1 MAKNTGKKR
10 KRKNV
15 RLHRTVRKTIAA
27 IFMIM
32 AVVVA
37 AIPVEQLGTMQAKTT
52 ARDNNITKI
61 FDTVVEDI
69 DNNDKMNQALKSVVG
84 DIMDYPGSN
93 TTGTTVQMRIN
104 GTSAIYD
111 KEFRVEDRGTSGKVI
126 LGYEGSYSPVEI
138 DLTTTR
144 YMKYFIISNV

>member
-52 ARDNNITKI
+52 TDVRTTSIDAI
-61 FDTVVEDI
+61 FKAVY
-69 DNNDKMNQALKSVVG
+69 NA
-84 DIMDYPGSN
+84 
-93 TTGTTVQMRIN
+93 TGTNEAIDKKITAKESDANSYDRRNSSDTYAVKMSYN
-104 GTSAIYD
+104 NVSATYD
-111 KEFRVEDRGTSGKVI
+111 KEFRISGRK
-126 LGYEGSYSPVEI
+126 S
-138 DLTTTR
+138 
-144 YMKYFIISNV
+144 ISQRSI

>member
-61 FDTVVEDI
+61 FDTVVEGI
-69 DNNDKMNQALKSVVG
+69 DNNDKMNQALKSVVR

-93 TTGTTVQMRIN
+93 TTGTTVQMRIMVLPQYMIRN
-104 GTSAIYD
+104 
-111 KEFRVEDRGTSGKVI
+111 SGLKTEEHLERLFSVMKVLI
-126 LGYEGSYSPVEI
+126 RLLKLI
-138 DLTTTR
+138 
-144 YMKYFIISNV
+144 

>member
-52 ARDNNITKI
+52 TDVRSLDIKNVFEKVYNASSMNLKMESELNNYNSLSDATKY
-61 FDTVVEDI
+61 DLSSTNSSDI
-69 DNNDKMNQALKSVVG
+69 Q
-84 DIMDYPGSN
+84 
-93 TTGTTVQMRIN
+93 
-104 GTSAIYD
+104 
-111 KEFRVEDRGTSGKVI
+111 
-126 LGYEGSYSPVEI
+126 
-138 DLTTTR
+138 
-144 YMKYFIISNV
+144 

>member
-52 ARDNNITKI
+52 DVRNL
-61 FDTVVEDI
+61 DI
-69 DNNDKMNQALKSVVG
+69 KSVFEQVYNAS
-84 DIMDYPGSN
+84 DMNIKMESVL
-93 TTGTTVQMRIN
+93 TVTIHYLMQPVTRVMLLRQHILLNLIIRIQLRL
-104 GTSAIYD
+104 I
-111 KEFRVEDRGTSGKVI
+111 
-126 LGYEGSYSPVEI
+126 
-138 DLTTTR
+138 
-144 YMKYFIISNV
+144 

>member
-52 ARDNNITKI
+52 TDVRTTSIDAI
-61 FDTVVEDI
+61 FKAVY
-69 DNNDKMNQALKSVVG
+69 NA
-84 DIMDYPGSN
+84 
-93 TTGTTVQMRIN
+93 TGTNEAIDKKITANELIKEAIIMLFWNMRVKTKLQKSI
-104 GTSAIYD
+104 
-111 KEFRVEDRGTSGKVI
+111 
-126 LGYEGSYSPVEI
+126 
-138 DLTTTR
+138 
-144 YMKYFIISNV
+144 

>member
-37 AIPVEQLGTMQAKTT
+37 AIPVEQLGTMQAKTQ
-52 ARDNNITKI
+52 RMS
-61 FDTVVEDI
+61 EQ
-69 DNNDKMNQALKSVVG
+69 QALMPYLRLYTMQLVL
-84 DIMDYPGSN
+84 
-93 TTGTTVQMRIN
+93 MRQLI
-104 GTSAIYD
+104 
-111 KEFRVEDRGTSGKVI
+111 KK
-126 LGYEGSYSPVEI
+126 
-138 DLTTTR
+138 
-144 YMKYFIISNV
+144 